1 MSKRRTRTAAGHAGL
16 LEALSGYSGPLARG
30 LLLLHL
36 VLCPLIFCQAT
47 VEVFEYNK
55 TALLMVVA
63 LLLAGLL
70 LPWLPAVDELRQ
82 GMQRCWRDPLLLGL
96 LLFLLSA
103 LLSTIFSISPRTS
116 WRGAPDSHA
125 GLKTLLAYGVL
136 FLVTRGCISTGK
148 GARWL
153 LTGSVVAG
161 AGVSTYALIQAAGL
175 DPLTWEQVSLFKDYW
190 RPVSTLGHP
199 TFLGAFLAM
208 ILPIQLLFAWEAW
221 RGKHWG
227 ALSVLLLLT
236 ATLLAAV
243 VLTLSR
249 GTWVA
254 VLAAGA
260 VLLVG
265 WRTRGSS
272 IRIGRVVLALLLTA
286 GLGLAALLI
295 VAWATPES
303 PLLQRLGAFT
313 QHDSRRAIWDVAVAI
328 FRDHPWLGCGPDT
341 LQLIYGHYR
350 THVQWNAEWGM
361 TPVRAHNELLH
372 ILATQGL
379 LGLLA
384 AGVFF
389 FGLGRCCWRLWRQ
402 GEDRLLSAALMASL
416 AACFVHLM
424 VNFTV
429 AACGTLCVTLC
440 ALLSRFAAN
449 AQEDSHAVAPSES
462 PARRSW
468 PLFLG
473 VGLAGLNF
481 ATHLPALSAENV
493 FRIAITLSLLTV
505 ATGLALW
512 AMSRLSQA
520 DGCRATA
527 ATVADSGRW
536 YAPSAPAAR
545 WGWSLTGGAL
555 LLLVLV
561 QQVLVPYQA
570 NRSCREGDI
579 LSLSGGPQ
587 AIASYEKAVRA
598 DPADD
603 LVWTKLGTGLR
614 SLAASPDLS
623 KEARWQLLGRA
634 GAAMRRALALVGSN
648 PYHRARLAQVLAD
661 QSVLGQPTLA
671 EVLSEY
677 DGALAGDP
685 DNAHFLVCAA
695 QAALNHGALTLAA
708 PYVQRGLSLYPHYP
722 LFHALQGHLD
732 YRSQRY
738 AEAIRFFQAGSAW
751 HRDWPTYEDMYWHSQ
766 VGLAKAHLQ
775 LNQPTAAIPIAK
787 SVLARKP
794 HWPGAQPTL
803 TKALEMGRA
812 PGAAGP

>member
-1 MSKRRTRTAAGHAGL
+1 MSKRRTRTVADQAGL
-16 LEALSGYSGPLARG
+16 LETFAEYSGLLACA
-30 LLLLHL
+30 LLLVHL
-36 VLCPLIFCQAT
+36 VLCPLIFSQAT

-55 TALLMVVA
+55 TVLLMVVA

-70 LPWLPAVDELRQ
+70 LPRLPAPDEIHQ
-82 GMQRCWRDPLLLGL
+82 GMQRWRRDPLLLGM

-103 LLSTIFSISPRTS
+103 LLSTVFSISPRTS

-136 FLVTRGCISTGK
+136 FLVTRACIATGR

-153 LTGSVVAG
+153 LTGCVVAG

-199 TFLGAFLAM
+199 TFVGVFLAM
-208 ILPIQLLFAWEAW
+208 LLPIQLLFAWEAW
-221 RGKHWG
+221 QAKLWG
-227 ALSVLLLLT
+227 VFSVLLLLT

-249 GTWVA
+249 GAWAA

-265 WRTRGSS
+265 WRPRGSS
-272 IRIGRVVLALLLTA
+272 IRIGRAALALLLTA
-286 GLGLAALLI
+286 GLGLTALLI
-295 VAWATPES
+295 VAWAAPEN
-303 PLLQRLGAFT
+303 PLLQRLRTFT
-313 QHDSRRAIWDVAVAI
+313 EHDNRRAIWDVASAI
-328 FRDHPWLGCGPDT
+328 FRDQPWLGCGPDT

-350 THVQWNAEWGM
+350 THVQWNAEWGV

-384 AGVFF
+384 VGVFL
-389 FGLGRCCWRLWRQ
+389 FGLGQCCWRLWRQ
-402 GEDRLLSAALMASL
+402 EVDRLLSVALMASL
-416 AACFVHLM
+416 AAFFVHLM

-429 AACGTLCVTLC
+429 AACGTLGVTLC

-449 AQEDSHAVAPSES
+449 AQEDLQSAALSEMS
-462 PARRSW
+462 VGRSW
-468 PLFLG
+468 PLWLG
-473 VGLAGLNF
+473 VGLAGANF
-481 ATHLPALSAENV
+481 ALHLPAVSAENS
-493 FRIAITLSLLTV
+493 FRISITLSVLIV
-505 ATGLALW
+505 GCGLALW
-512 AMSRLSQA
+512 AMTRLNLA
-520 DGCRATA
+520 NGCRA
-527 ATVADSGRW
+527 ATPTPADTGWR
-536 YAPSAPAAR
+536 YAPTMGAAR
-545 WGWSLTGGAL
+545 WGLSLTGGAL
-555 LLLVLV
+555 LVFLLV
-561 QQVLVPYQA
+561 QQVLIPYQA
-570 NRSCREGDI
+570 NRSCRAGDV
-579 LSLSGGPQ
+579 LSLGGDPQ
-587 AIASYEKAVRA
+587 AIASYEQASLA

-603 LVWTKLGTGLR
+603 LLWTKLGTGLR
-614 SLAASPDLS
+614 SLAARPELS
-623 KEARWQLLGRA
+623 KEARSQLLGQA
-634 GAAMRRALALVGSN
+634 GAALGRALVLVGNN

-661 QSVLGQPTLA
+661 QSLHGQPPLA

-677 DGALAGDP
+677 DRALAGDP

-695 QAALNHGALTLAA
+695 QAALNHGALGLAA
-708 PYVQRGLSLYPHYP
+708 PYIQRGLNLYPRYP
-722 LFHALQGHLD
+722 LFHALQGHLA

-738 AEAIRFFQAGSAW
+738 AEAVRSFQAGSAW
-751 HRDWPTYEDMYWHSQ
+751 HRDWLTYEDMYWHSQ
-766 VGLAKAHLQ
+766 VALAKAHLQ

-787 SVLARKP
+787 TVLARKP

-803 TKALEMGRA
+803 TKALEMVQA
-812 PGAAGP
+812 SGAAGQ